1 MHCAEIKTE
10 EDADNDSAAGQPDM
24 EKRKTYACMMCDK
37 WFSHKGNLDVHM
49 RTHTG
54 ERPFQCSVCDKRF
67 VTKQRFLSLNFFSVV
82 FICESSYC
90 F

>member
-1 MHCAEIKTE
+1 MNVCAYFSVKHCAEIKTE
-10 EDADNDSAAGQPDM
+10 ADEDNDVAGQLDAGKHKP
-24 EKRKTYACMMCDK
+24 YACMMCDK

-67 VTKQRFLSLNFFSVV
+67 VTKQRFRSSFS
-82 FICESSYC
+82 SS
-90 F
+90 FLL